1 MKRVLVGA
9 FSVFLICFMLF
20 CPEEAV
26 KGAADGLSVSANVI
40 LPTLSVFLICSNILI
55 NIGFSRILKKPFSR
69 LMGPVFG
76 IGGAG
81 ALAFS
86 LGIISGYPVGAI
98 CTANLYK
105 NGDITKNEAQR
116 LLGFTNNSGPLFI
129 IGSVGAV
136 MLKNKD
142 AGYLLWA
149 VHVISSIAAG
159 IILRVFSREKTTK
172 TNAEC
177 DFVSLRL
184 SEAICEAVK
193 SAVLSVLNISAYTV
207 LFSVFLSALKHF
219 LTNSAGL
226 SVLFG
231 VVEITNG
238 VNLICQASSI
248 FGNWLLCILSFI
260 LGFGGLSVSLQVANA
275 IKETDLSLKVY
286 FMGKIMHA
294 VLAFFFMF
302 VLTSAGF

>member
-1 MKRVLVGA
+1 MKRVIVGA
-9 FSVFLICFMLF
+9 FSVFLIGFMLF

-26 KGAADGLSVSANVI
+26 KGAADGLLVSANVI

-86 LGIISGYPVGAI
+86 LGVVSGYPVGAI

-105 NGDITKNEAQR
+105 NGDITKNEAHR

-136 MLKNKD
+136 MLKSKE
-142 AGYLLWA
+142 AGYLLWG
-149 VHVISSIAAG
+149 VHILSSVATG
-159 IILRVFSREKTTK
+159 IILKSFKREKT
-172 TNAEC
+172 NRINEEL
-177 DFVSLRL
+177 DIVSLRL
-184 SEAICEAVK
+184 TDAVCEGVK
-193 SAVLSVLNISAYTV
+193 SALMSVLNISAYTV
-207 LFSVFLSALKHF
+207 LFSVFLSSLKHF
-219 LTNSAGL
+219 LGNSAIL
-226 SVLFG
+226 SVIFG
-231 VVEITNG
+231 VVEMTNG
-238 VNLICQASSI
+238 VNLICQTSSI
-248 FGNWLLCILSFI
+248 FGDWLLCILSFI

-294 VLAFFFMF
+294 VLAFLFMF
-302 VLTSAGF
+302 VLTRAVL